1 MSKKNWNLNVG
12 DLITIDLEPEPC
24 YDCMVMAI
32 DGSSDGTDCDYEV
45 LAFGENS
52 TFGVNDDEIIKVI
65 ARATPNKGTKNA

>member
-1 MSKKNWNLNVG
+1 MSKKKWNLNVG

-32 DGSSDGTDCDYEV
+32 DGFSDGTDYDYKV

-52 TFGVNDDEIIKVI
+52 PFGVDDDEISKVI
-65 ARATPNKGTKNA
+65 MRATPNKGTKNA